1 VNSGEFVFEN
11 ATCRYVVALRKFVL
25 KVGTEIQLPL
35 LQHPQVHGMFVKLR
49 QHSHA
54 VRGGGTVD
62 NQGSV
67 EMRSEG
73 GATIH
78 PDRSDPD
85 GGMSIAEISFEHSDS
100 GKEFS
105 GMISFC
111 PWTFTLYMVDASA
124 HDLKVAW
131 TSYINQMQ

>member
-54 VRGGGTVD
+54 VRGGGT
-62 NQGSV
+62 
-67 EMRSEG
+67 
-73 GATIH
+73 H
-78 PDRSDPD
+78 FDPD
-85 GGMSIAEISFEHSDS
+85 ELLRPLQIASQQSSGYRPSRNAQRKSQQYSFR
-100 GKEFS
+100 
-105 GMISFC
+105 
-111 PWTFTLYMVDASA
+111 
-124 HDLKVAW
+124 
-131 TSYINQMQ
+131 